1 MENRTNNKMIHAE
14 LYVCLLNFKAVI
26 YK

>member
-1 MENRTNNKMIHAE
+1 MIHAE